1 MNDRIWGFC
10 VGLGIGIGVGI
21 LFAPKSGRQTRSL
34 IRGQAADGAEYVART
49 SAEIRDRASD
59 LVKERAET
67 MVRQGEA
74 IKTAVEAGRVAYDKA
89 STSSEEVRKL
99 KVMEEL

>member
-10 VGLGIGIGVGI
+10 FGFGVGIGLGI

-59 LVKERAET
+59 LVMEGAET
-67 MVRQGEA
+67 IVQQGEA
-74 IKTAVEAGRVAYDKA
+74 IKTAVKAGRVAYD
-89 STSSEEVRKL
+89 
-99 KVMEEL
+99 